1 MFLRPVNQLHEVVDL
16 TVGAWAQHVDLGTV
30 LELRRELLEQV
41 RERVAEP
48 LRVLEAVGVGPR
60 AARILDLLL
69 ARRYLGHVAREGAAR
84 APEIDLEG
92 QCVLARLALE
102 HPLQGRVR
110 NPSPTPVLPP
120 PPLAPVTP
128 PPPP

>member
-16 TVGAWAQHVDLGTV
+16 TVGDRAQHVDLRTV

-41 RERVAEP
+41 RQRVAEP

-69 ARRYLGHVAREGAAR
+69 AGSYLGHRAREGGAR

-92 QCVLARLALE
+92 QRLL
-102 HPLQGRVR
+102 G
-110 NPSPTPVLPP
+110 
-120 PPLAPVTP
+120 PLASQAAT
-128 PPPP
+128 